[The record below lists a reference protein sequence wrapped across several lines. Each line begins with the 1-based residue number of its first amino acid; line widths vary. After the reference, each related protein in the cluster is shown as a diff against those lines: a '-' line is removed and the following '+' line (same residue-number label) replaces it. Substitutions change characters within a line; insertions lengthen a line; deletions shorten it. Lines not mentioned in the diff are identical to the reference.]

1 MFIKKYSSEKMV
13 IGHVNKKCS
22 SDKMVIGHVNKKYSS
37 DKMVI
42 DHVNKKSDPQIIL
55 QCLQYMAFVTFQIS
69 HTTNNTIK

>member
-42 DHVNKKSDPQIIL
+42 DHVNKKSDPQLFYSVYNI
-55 QCLQYMAFVTFQIS
+55 CFRNFQIS